1 MFSPDGQYLVSGS
14 SDGFLEVWNYL
25 TGKLRKDL
33 DYQVRVPSP
42 FISCHLPFHPLVTD
56 HLDLIHHLT
65 RMCDAD
71 VE

>member
-33 DYQVRVPSP
+33 DYQVSFPPSLL
-42 FISCHLPFHPLVTD
+42 HLKSAT
-56 HLDLIHHLT
+56 HLIMILT
-65 RMCDAD
+65 P
-71 VE
+71 